1 MKNNDTPQ
9 NGRGQIRIAKLWG
22 VRRQMM
28 GKQAG
33 QSALEFAIT
42 LSILLMLTFGLI
54 DIGRMV
60 YTASVVQA
68 AAQEGA
74 RAGLI
79 DMSEIVPAIQQK
91 VVGLD
96 ENRMQIDISQPDSN
110 SVEVGVTYKFEFIV
124 PLIAQTVNAQG
135 FDLRG
140 SASMIIR

>member
-1 MKNNDTPQ
+1 MCDVEVKKHALSKLSVRCQ
-9 NGRGQIRIAKLWG
+9 RLGRES
-22 VRRQMM
+22 
-28 GKQAG
+28 G

-79 DMSEIVPAIQQK
+79 DLGDVAPAIQEK
-91 VVGLD
+91 MVGLD
-96 ENRMQIDISQPDSN
+96 ESRMQIDISQPDRN
-110 SVEVGVTYKFEFIV
+110 SVEVDVTYQFEFIV

-135 FDLRG
+135 FNLRG
-140 SASMIIR
+140 SASMIVR

>member
-1 MKNNDTPQ
+1 MQGLGERSK
-9 NGRGQIRIAKLWG
+9 RVFSA
-22 VRRQMM
+22 VSARRRVLERES
-28 GKQAG
+28 G
-33 QSALEFAIT
+33 QSALEFAVT

-79 DMSEIVPAIQQK
+79 DMSDIAPAIQQK
-91 VVGLD
+91 LVGLD
-96 ENRMQIDISQPDSN
+96 ESRMQIDISQPDGN
-110 SVEVGVTYKFEFIV
+110 SVEVDVTYRFEFIV
-124 PLIAQTVNAQG
+124 PLVSQAVNARG
-135 FDLRG
+135 IDLRG

>member
-1 MKNNDTPQ
+1 M
-9 NGRGQIRIAKLWG
+9 RSFG
-22 VRRQMM
+22 VRNKNVFSAVSTRWQML
-28 GKQAG
+28 GRESG
-33 QSALEFAIT
+33 QSALEFAVT

-79 DMSEIVPAIQQK
+79 DLSDIAPAIQQK
-91 VVGLD
+91 LVGLD
-96 ENRMQIDISQPDSN
+96 ESRMQIDISQPDNN
-110 SVEVGVTYKFEFIV
+110 SVEVDVTYKFEFIV
-124 PLIAQTVNAQG
+124 PLVSQAVNAQG
-135 FDLRG
+135 VDLRG